1 MKLFDEEKGPQ
12 KKPEMPDKNK
22 NKGKNSKTGGDKSF
36 FSNILSVILIFLI
49 IATLYSVFVENK
61 KEIEEITISQL
72 AQDVIAGEVIKITV
86 EGDKLKI
93 EYAAEK
99 ETGETES
106 IVKRSKKEVEASFS
120 ETLADHGV
128 TQEQLMKANI
138 DIKNPSGLEYWLTNF
153 MPFLIPVL
161 LPVFFFLVIS
171 MIVRFL
177 YKKIRHIYRR
187 T

>member
-1 MKLFDEEKGPQ
+1 MKLFNKEKGVQ
-12 KKPEMPDKNK
+12 NNK
-22 NKGKNSKTGGDKSF
+22 TF
-36 FSNILSVILIFLI
+36 FRNILSVVFVFLI
-49 IATLYSVFVENK
+49 IATLYSAFVENK

-153 MPFLIPVL
+153 MPFLIPIL

-171 MIVRFL
+171 VVVRFL
-177 YKKIRHIYRR
+177 YKKIRHIYHR